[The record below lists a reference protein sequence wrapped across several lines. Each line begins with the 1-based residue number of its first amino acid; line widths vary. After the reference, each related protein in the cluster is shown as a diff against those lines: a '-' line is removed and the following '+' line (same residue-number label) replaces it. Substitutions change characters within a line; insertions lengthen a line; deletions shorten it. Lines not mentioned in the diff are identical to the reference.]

1 MKRYLSILILS
12 IFFGIL
18 PAKADFIATQDFYVD
33 ADTTITIVV
42 SGDLTTSINGN
53 SGHLGTPLNINFNI
67 SSNEAANDIRM
78 RAMITDASA
87 VQHSAFYCTN
97 TSAVTSQS
105 MFLIMAEKDIEA
117 PSILNCK
124 NGAST
129 VENNPCA
136 IAYPGT
142 VSITNNGSTVQYV
155 ENGGD
160 GYFSARS
167 PENPPAPRGRGVR
180 SARCPSRSVRSRDEI
195 HRAAVQLRQAPR
207 WWRRRLPVRC
217 RRRDKAQCGGFSCE
231 GMPAP
236 ANPAGRQ
243 RPGDLVLGGG
253 LEPPCG

>member
-160 GYFSARS
+160 GYFSANVIAGTTDLNMTLATS
-167 PENPPAPRGRGVR
+167 TKAGTYDVAVSNDCAENYEVT
-180 SARCPSRSVRSRDEI
+180 VYLDNI
-195 HRAAVQLRQAPR
+195 
-207 WWRRRLPVRC
+207 
-217 RRRDKAQCGGFSCE
+217 
-231 GMPAP
+231 
-236 ANPAGRQ
+236 
-243 RPGDLVLGGG
+243 PGS
-253 LEPPCG
+253 